1 MALGSN
7 LALAQI
13 ASVVGLH
20 GLAFLAIAIFATPAT
35 LWRPDGERRVAKP
48 RRSPRSWSSRR
59 SPGSAFSGL
68 SAPASE
74 TVPGVRLRLIQP
86 NISQGASFAPENKD
100 AIVRRYL
107 ELSDR
112 DGGLDRHGERFTHLV
127 WPESAFPF
135 ILSRDPQALGDIASL
150 LDPNAIL
157 ITGAAT
163 VETTVGPRAD
173 ISQFH
178 RDRRSRR
185 SLARALRQ
193 ASPRAVRRV
202 PSVPV
207 DSGQDRR
214 DRVRSDAGR
223 VHRRNWP
230 TRAACARSAAG
241 HAADLL
247 RGHFSGR
254 DRRRLFPRQALRMA
268 AERHGRRLVRDNA
281 RPLSALRPGAAEG
294 DRAGAAA
301 RARRPIPEYRRLST
315 DWAASSPSTPLG
327 VETVLDAP
335 LPRALPPTWQ
345 SRFGSATAAAIGL
358 GFLALAAL
366 GWKRREGL

>member
-1 MALGSN
+1 MFTGFPWNDIGMALGAN

-20 GLAFLAIAIFATPAT
+20 GLTFLAIAIFAAPAT
-35 LWRPDGERRVAKP
+35 LWRPDGERPSPNPTLAALLVARGDRRV
-48 RRSPRSWSSRR
+48 RRSR
-59 SPGSAFSGL
+59 L

-112 DGGLDRHGERFTHLV
+112 DGGLDRHGERFTHLI

-163 VETTVGPRAD
+163 VEATRTASRYYYNSIQMVG
-173 ISQFH
+173 
-178 RDRRSRR
+178 RDGL
-185 SLARALRQ
+185 LARALRQ

-202 PSVPV
+202 SSVPV

-223 VHRRNWP
+223 VRRRNW
-230 TRAACARSAAG
+230 RHARCM
-241 HAADLL
+241 
-247 RGHFSGR
+247 
-254 DRRRLFPRQALRMA
+254 RQ
-268 AERHGRRLVRDNA
+268 VC
-281 RPLSALRPGAAEG
+281 
-294 DRAGAAA
+294 
-301 RARRPIPEYRRLST
+301 RRPRR
-315 DWAASSPSTPLG
+315 
-327 VETVLDAP
+327 
-335 LPRALPPTWQ
+335 
-345 SRFGSATAAAIGL
+345 
-358 GFLALAAL
+358 
-366 GWKRREGL
+366 